1 MSAPKEAKALS
12 PAWLF
17 VVLPSM
23 HTFVFEG
30 HNPSLF
36 IYILE
41 QKHFRPNFIMKQR
54 IFWMCGEQ

>member
-1 MSAPKEAKALS
+1 MRAPKEAKALS

-17 VVLPSM
+17 VVLLSM
-23 HTFVFEG
+23 HTCVFEG

-41 QKHFRPNFIMKQR
+41 QKHFRPNFIMKHR